1 MKKESK
7 VANSSE
13 NRKDSLVKLSM
24 FVLLSKGL
32 STQMLIVS
40 SNGILVN
47 KDSISKLV
55 IQFAE
60 SKKEVSLS

>member
-1 MKKESK
+1 MKKQSK

-13 NRKDSLVKLSM
+13 NRKDSLVKLLM
-24 FVLLSKGL
+24 LVLLSKGL

-47 KDSISKLV
+47 KDLISKLV
-55 IQFAE
+55 I
-60 SKKEVSLS
+60 